1 MKICVTYMEKIKKY
15 CLIIVLIAF
24 LITIGTI
31 QNMNVTSKVNAT
43 PTTNKRIIIDAGH
56 GLPDQGTASSS
67 GITEQNIN
75 LQIALKLQGLLET
88 SGADVLLTRSDENG
102 IYDVDK
108 NSIRDKKISDT
119 KNRVEIG
126 NNSDADIFVS
136 IHLNYYQDGKYRGW
150 QTFYQS
156 TSAESKKLASDIQAE
171 MNSNFNRENIRQPMA
186 IKGVYI
192 VDKIKI
198 PTVIVECGFLSN
210 VDEEKLL
217 QETSYQDSIAWGIY
231 LGIQKYFSNNI

>member
-1 MKICVTYMEKIKKY
+1 M
-15 CLIIVLIAF
+15 F
-24 LITIGTI
+24 LYQT
-31 QNMNVTSKVNAT
+31 K
-43 PTTNKRIIIDAGH
+43 D
-56 GLPDQGTASSS
+56 DF
-67 GITEQNIN
+67 
-75 LQIALKLQGLLET
+75 
-88 SGADVLLTRSDENG
+88 G

-119 KNRVEIG
+119 KKRVEIG

-156 TSAESKKLASDIQAE
+156 TSVESKKLASDIQNE
-171 MNSNFNRENIRQPMA
+171 MNSNFNIENIRQPMA

-192 VDKIKI
+192 MDKIKI

-210 VDEEKLL
+210 ADEEKLL

-231 LGIQKYFSNNI
+231 LGIQKYFANNI